1 MSTITSPA
9 FTTLTAA
16 RAAGFHVQRREE
28 YGGQEITV
36 KGTVLVRNCEI
47 ARSRAEWQRQGFRV
61 RQDATP
67 HASIHVYRLGHH
79 DVFRR
84 DQVIP
89 EKAQRVRQPV
99 CHAANCESVLAAA
112 FVANQSAKRYR
123 DGAKKAYGKDAH
135 SAARRCRSQKENLY
149 ELKDRAIAE
158 GYRRGW
164 LSAEAIH
171 GGLVV
176 YRGSGYCFHSRLL
189 PEGLN
194 LQAERGDGPIFR
206 EARPRD
212 ARQMRVCD
220 AIATLEQLPEP
231 DGFQML
237 APPVMMSLDREGRNE
252 ETRPEI
258 SQDDYQDAYDSVFGH
273 QSE

>member
-1 MSTITSPA
+1 MSTIAFPA
-9 FTTLTAA
+9 FTTLKAA
-16 RAAGFHVQRREE
+16 RAAGFHVRRREE
-28 YGGQEITV
+28 YGGEEITV

-47 ARSRAEWQRQGFRV
+47 ARSRAEWRRQGFRV
-61 RQDATP
+61 ASDVTP

-89 EKAQRVRQPV
+89 LKLQRIPPPV
-99 CHAANCESVLAAA
+99 CLAASGESVLAAA
-112 FVANQSAKRYR
+112 FVINQSAKRNR
-123 DGAKKAYGKDAH
+123 DGAKKAYAKDAH
-135 SAARRCRSQKENLY
+135 TAARRCRSQKEDLY

-237 APPVMMSLDREGRNE
+237 APPVMMSLDRERAYE
-252 ETRPEI
+252 EMRPEI
-258 SQDDYQDAYDSVFGH
+258 SMDDYQDAYDSIFGH